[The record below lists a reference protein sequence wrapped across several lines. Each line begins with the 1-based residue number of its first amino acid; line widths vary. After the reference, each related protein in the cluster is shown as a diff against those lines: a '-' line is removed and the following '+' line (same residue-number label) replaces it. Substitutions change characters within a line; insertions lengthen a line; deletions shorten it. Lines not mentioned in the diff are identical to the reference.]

1 MEMGASSASPPSHP
15 TPQICYPRV
24 FVIGYGKNDQESLSQ
39 RDFTT
44 SIIFLEFYSSTNMQ
58 NEVGST
64 FKDFLPIYYGPP
76 QLHPIVIPH
85 RPWDHPLIL
94 TYIF

>member
-1 MEMGASSASPPSHP
+1 MEMGASSAPFPILL
-15 TPQICYPRV
+15 PQICYPTV

-64 FKDFLPIYYGPP
+64 FKDFLPVYYGPR